1 MTTAQTV
8 LDAEALDT
16 HAAVWTVLHAGF
28 GAAPPGEFTRRMR
41 DAAELADWP
50 LVDPR
55 SREGVELL
63 VSSATAGETQAEIVA
78 EHHRLLRG
86 PERLP
91 VPPWESVHRSNEHLV
106 FEAETLQVRAFY
118 RRYGLRVERLNQE
131 PDDHVALECAFLA
144 ELCVRA
150 LQVLEQGGDP
160 THFVDGY
167 RRFVA
172 EHAGQWFPRFFD
184 GIAEH
189 AGTRYHRGLAGLG
202 AGAITAALATV

>member
-1 MTTAQTV
+1 MTAAQAV
-8 LDAEALDT
+8 LDADALDT
-16 HAAVWTVLHAGF
+16 HAAVWAVLHAGF
-28 GAAPPGEFTRRMR
+28 RAAPQEEFTRRMR
-41 DAAELADWP
+41 DPAELVDWP
-50 LVDPR
+50 LTDRR
-55 SREGVELL
+55 SREAVDLL
-63 VSSATAGETQAEIVA
+63 VSSATSGETPAEIVA

-106 FEAETLQVRAFY
+106 FEAETLQVRGFY

-131 PDDHVALECAFLA
+131 PDDHVSLECAFLA
-144 ELCVRA
+144 ELCARG

-172 EHAGQWFPRFFD
+172 EHAGQWFPQFFD

-189 AGTRYHRGLAGLG
+189 ARTRYHRGLAGLG
-202 AGAITAALATV
+202 GGAITAALATV